1 MTKEKYNSI
10 RNLPNFLHLYF
21 IEETG
26 KGIAQAQFDQAFHTW
41 LMAVVGMHPMQ
52 GIQQINNYLDQK
64 FA

>member
-1 MTKEKYNSI
+1 LFIK
-10 RNLPNFLHLYF
+10 NFLHLYF

-26 KGIAQAQFDQAFHTW
+26 KGIAQAQFDQAFQTW